1 MPFRYRL
8 QKFLEIRIKEKEA
21 QLKVVQEAQ
30 NAVIVVE
37 KKIQENN
44 KNINDTR
51 INMRKS
57 DPRMYDGFD
66 KFLKHLY
73 EIGEKLEQE
82 KIEAEKRL
90 QKELEILK
98 EKEQKVNVLEKHK
111 EHKKEEYLYEEK
123 MAELKMLNEVG
134 SQKHFIRQRENKEQ
148 EEIEQNEHQWNRKI
162 KRNRWNKFNCN
173 SPNNTNWRGNLS
185 RWIK

>member
-30 NAVIVVE
+30 NAVIAIE
-37 KKIQENN
+37 NKIIQNN
-44 KNINDTR
+44 KNIQDTR

-73 EIGEKLEQE
+73 ELGEKLE
-82 KIEAEKRL
+82 AEKQEA
-90 QKELEILK
+90 QKKLNKEMEILK

-123 MAELKMLNEVG
+123 MAELKTLNEIG
-134 SQKHFIRQRENKEQ
+134 SQKHFMRQRENKET
-148 EEIEQNEHQWNRKI
+148 EENESGQK
-162 KRNRWNKFNCN
+162 
-173 SPNNTNWRGNLS
+173 
-185 RWIK
+185 

>member
-8 QKFLEIRIKEKEA
+8 QKFLEIWIKEKEA
-21 QLKVVQEAQ
+21 QWKVVQEARL
-30 NAVIVVE
+30 AVVAIE
-37 KKIQENN
+37 KKIEENN
-44 KNINDTR
+44 KNISDTR

-73 EIGEKLEQE
+73 EIGEQLENE
-82 KIEAEKRL
+82 KIEAEKKL
-90 QKELEILK
+90 EKEMDILR

-123 MAELKMLNEVG
+123 MAELKVLNEIG
-134 SQKHFIRQRENKEQ
+134 SQKHFMRQKEEKETEENEK
-148 EEIEQNEHQWNRKI
+148 
-162 KRNRWNKFNCN
+162 
-173 SPNNTNWRGNLS
+173 G
-185 RWIK
+185 

>member
-8 QKFLEIRIKEKEA
+8 QKFLEIRIREKEE

-30 NAVIVVE
+30 SAVFAVEQKIV
-37 KKIQENN
+37 QNN
-44 KNINDTR
+44 KNIQDTR
-51 INMRKS
+51 INMRQS

-73 EIGEKLEQE
+73 EIGEKLETE
-82 KIEAEKRL
+82 KKEAEKKLAR
-90 QKELEILK
+90 ELEILK

-123 MAELKMLNEVG
+123 MAELKTLNEIG
-134 SQKHFIRQRENKEQ
+134 SQKHFTKQREQKEEA
-148 EEIEQNEHQWNRKI
+148 EESGENDESQ
-162 KRNRWNKFNCN
+162 
-173 SPNNTNWRGNLS
+173 
-185 RWIK
+185 